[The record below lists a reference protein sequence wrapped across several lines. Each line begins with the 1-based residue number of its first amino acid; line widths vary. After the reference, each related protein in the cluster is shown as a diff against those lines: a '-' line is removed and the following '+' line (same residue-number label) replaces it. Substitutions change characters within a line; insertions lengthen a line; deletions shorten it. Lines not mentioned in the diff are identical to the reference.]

1 MLDDTPLFNL
11 ITDII
16 GNKTFQRKMITG
28 AVDFVT
34 GNYIIFDFDKLD
46 RSEQPKAI
54 MASASVPGAFPVTK
68 IRNWNLID
76 GGTVWNLN
84 IVSGI
89 EKCQELGFKDEK
101 DIVLDVIVLTGE
113 NMTFSNNT

>member
-1 MLDDTPLFNL
+1 
-11 ITDII
+11 
-16 GNKTFQRKMITG
+16 
-28 AVDFVT
+28 
-34 GNYIIFDFDKLD
+34 
-46 RSEQPKAI
+46 

-68 IRNWNLID
+68 IRYWHLMD

-101 DIVLDVIVLTGE
+101 DIVLDVIVLTGQ
-113 NMTFSNNT
+113 NMTFTNDTNKASTITNFFRKR